1 MNKTDIELK
10 ISHLTRH
17 LRLYQSLQ
25 KEGFNRTN
33 QIIEIEEKIKKLE
46 KRLK

>member
-1 MNKTDIELK
+1 MNKIDIELK
-10 ISHLTRH
+10 II
-17 LRLYQSLQ
+17 Q